1 MNNIVPNR
9 FPTRD
14 PRNVRIAFIGDVPG
28 EQDEAGGVPFSGF
41 AGQLLGNALSSVGL
55 SREEVFLGNV
65 CRVRPV
71 GGEFSALEWTGAE
84 VQQGVEALLRDLA
97 VYRPNLVVTLGAAP
111 LHLFRHGN
119 VAPKRG
125 KMGYTWPSSVA
136 KWRGSLFLGHESLST
151 IPLNGT
157 PSGGGPVTKNA
168 PEFGGIVGLS
178 TVGCGATSIAV
189 DSNQSPC
196 PGPAVAVLHSS
207 LTLTSN
213 QSLTEVGANPSL
225 DGENAGRG
233 SLPQAPTLV
242 TGDLPTLPPVPKH
255 PTKRDPHSTGGTFQW
270 GEQGQRPG
278 TVSAAVPCPAT
289 DGMTTECISGVPSGF
304 FHGVVGEGSL
314 SAPTRYKCL
323 ATYHPSFVLRAWSK
337 WFDLRQDV
345 RRAREEGGTSELV
358 LPDYEVSY
366 GPVEG

>member
-1 MNNIVPNR
+1 MTQPVPNR

-41 AGQLLGNALSSVGL
+41 AGQLLGNALASVGL

-65 CRVRPV
+65 CGVRPV
-71 GGEFSALEWTGAE
+71 GGEFSALEWTGVE

-97 VYRPNLVVTLGAAP
+97 DYRPNLVVTLGAAP

-119 VAPKRG
+119 VPPKRG

-136 KWRGSLFLGHESLST
+136 KWRGSLFLAHES
-151 IPLNGT
+151 
-157 PSGGGPVTKNA
+157 
-168 PEFGGIVGLS
+168 LS
-178 TVGCGATSIAV
+178 TVGCGVTASDA

-196 PGPAVAVLHSS
+196 PGPAVAVLHSLS
-207 LTLTSN
+207 T
-213 QSLTEVGANPSL
+213 
-225 DGENAGRG
+225 
-233 SLPQAPTLV
+233 
-242 TGDLPTLPPVPKH
+242 LPTLPPVPKH

-278 TVSAAVPCPAT
+278 AVSAAVPCPAT
-289 DGMTTECISGVPSGF
+289 DGMTTECISGVPSGNLSNNPPVPVLAEALPVIIC
-304 FHGVVGEGSL
+304 GATPQRVQSEARESTTIQQPMPSASWRPGSRAGT
-314 SAPTRYKCL
+314 SATRTLAAGGSIYRYKCL

-366 GPVEG
+366 GPVEGVL